1 MEALSGEKLRVIDVL
16 PAPQSHA
23 SSMRAWWRR
32 AYILPSMG
40 ICLLVCAWFVTWADW
55 EFFAPE
61 SFCRYYDAQALSIL
75 HGRLDVPA
83 EAIGFEAFVFEKKFY
98 GYFGIGPAILRLP
111 LVLLLGDLN
120 GLSSRAMMMMACI
133 INVVCAYG
141 ILRALRPADANPTRN
156 ERVIGSLFILCAGIG
171 STNVFLMSRSFVFHE
186 ATMWAGAFALACA
199 WAVIRY
205 RQAGKTTSL
214 IFASVCALLSF
225 HSRPTSGSGA
235 LLMIGWLAIL
245 LVRELIADSSRGR
258 PLHTSIAL
266 FAVLFTVASYC
277 AVNYAKFRTFE
288 SIPLR
293 YYQLYLQSPERM
305 QITAGRQLHVEN
317 IATNATN
324 YFGWYGLQLR
334 DAFPWFSL
342 NDEATIIGSPAID
355 VVEPFST
362 IPISMPALTLLGFA
376 GSVAF
381 VRDPNV
387 KQARLPAVA
396 LWIGGA
402 IVLMTVGIT
411 ERYLHDFYPA
421 LIICAAVGVLRL
433 RLWPRQTLITVALG
447 LLAVVSISLNC
458 AFGLVYQRA
467 APWGVPPAKRAEF
480 IRWQQFFDR

>member
-1 MEALSGEKLRVIDVL
+1 
-16 PAPQSHA
+16 
-23 SSMRAWWRR
+23 
-32 AYILPSMG
+32 
-40 ICLLVCAWFVTWADW
+40 
-55 EFFAPE
+55 
-61 SFCRYYDAQALSIL
+61 
-75 HGRLDVPA
+75 
-83 EAIGFEAFVFEKKFY
+83 
-98 GYFGIGPAILRLP
+98 
-111 LVLLLGDLN
+111 
-120 GLSSRAMMMMACI
+120 
-133 INVVCAYG
+133 
-141 ILRALRPADANPTRN
+141 
-156 ERVIGSLFILCAGIG
+156 
-171 STNVFLMSRSFVFHE
+171 
-186 ATMWAGAFALACA
+186 
-199 WAVIRY
+199 
-205 RQAGKTTSL
+205 
-214 IFASVCALLSF
+214 
-225 HSRPTSGSGA
+225 
-235 LLMIGWLAIL
+235 MIGWLAIL

-293 YYQLYLQSPERM
+293 YYQLYLRNPERM